1 MRKIFSKIRMCLKKG
16 TENPFFLSEC
26 DLFIMVKECRL
37 WKLNDNG
44 VGVGLK
50 ESLKSVLTP
59 ARQGTMCERKTS
71 EYSGR
76 RKHFSETMALFVTF
90 HGKNTAA
97 TAVTVCLGTTAC
109 RIATGVGWL
118 ECLQASLLLIF
129 AFLFKIHFF
138 LFQNNPYGCSVFW
151 RVGSV
156 IVDRCVKYLLQC
168 LYVCG
173 NFVKMKP
180 QRIQCGHHSC
190 IGIRAFQILQRSTL
204 LLGLSY

>member
-1 MRKIFSKIRMCLKKG
+1 MRICLKKG

-37 WKLNDNG
+37 WKLNVNG

-59 ARQGTMCERKTS
+59 ARQRTMCERKTS

-90 HGKNTAA
+90 HEKNTAA

-118 ECLQASLLLIF
+118 VCLQASLSVPL
-129 AFLFKIHFF
+129 AFLYKIHFYYFRTILMSVLFF
-138 LFQNNPYGCSVFW
+138 LFGGWV
-151 RVGSV
+151 
-156 IVDRCVKYLLQC
+156 
-168 LYVCG
+168 
-173 NFVKMKP
+173 
-180 QRIQCGHHSC
+180 
-190 IGIRAFQILQRSTL
+190 L
-204 LLGLSY
+204 LLLIDVCSIYYIVYMCVCVW